1 MKTLYFFVCYL
12 MRTVL
17 IALLLIIG
25 IIFVGSV
32 LLQSPKWGGIGMWI
46 GWASA
51 GWSNEYWS
59 KKTMEWKL
67 KIISLCCA
75 ILFVA
80 IVVVYPYVK

>member
-1 MKTLYFFVCYL
+1 

-17 IALLLIIG
+17 VALMIIIG
-25 IIFVGSV
+25 IIFVWSV